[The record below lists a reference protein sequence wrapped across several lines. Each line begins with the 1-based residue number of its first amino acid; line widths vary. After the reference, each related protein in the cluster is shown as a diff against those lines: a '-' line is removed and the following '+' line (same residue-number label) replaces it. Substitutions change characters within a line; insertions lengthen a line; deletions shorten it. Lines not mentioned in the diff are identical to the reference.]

1 VYNVIG
7 DEDKSHY
14 SNILAHKD
22 MLAEHPRS
30 EDRVEAVRRMKP
42 YWVAPSSY
50 HWAKMNKVS
59 RLGAEVVI
67 ANNNNHNNDD
77 DEYYENTNEEAEEDM
92 VVVNQYS
99 DREDTGAEDT
109 DAEDVS

>member
-1 VYNVIG
+1 
-7 DEDKSHY
+7 
-14 SNILAHKD
+14 D
-22 MLAEHPRS
+22 MLAEHPQS
-30 EDRVEAVRRMKP
+30 EDQVKAVRWMKP

-50 HWAKMNKVS
+50 HWAKMNKES

-67 ANNNNHNNDD
+67 ADNNNNDD
-77 DEYYENTNEEAEEDM
+77 NEYYENTNEEAEEDM

-99 DREDTGAEDT
+99 DTEDAGAEDT